1 MGDCGD
7 ADTDAVVKDVIPKSI
22 PTGATTTIT
31 GSGSLKKDVTGG
43 SYTMDMTGVLGAVLV
58 KNCTGDA
65 GQANTCDIEAP
76 LFGKVGSLSYQ
87 PATFPIK
94 AGAISGVPKVA
105 VTLKAGLPSSVE
117 ATTTTLKVTGSDGD
131 NVICVRIMTKAAS
144 EMKLLPAPQVHPASS
159 SLPGLA
165 APFVNSGSLAVTFKD
180 CGDADTDAV
189 VKDVVPKFI
198 QAGATTTITG
208 SGSLKRDVTG
218 GSYTMD
224 MTGVLGAVLVK
235 NCKGDAGQANT
246 CDIEAP
252 LFGKVGSL
260 SYQPATFPIKAG
272 DISGVPKVGVT
283 LKAGLPSS
291 VESTTTTLRVT
302 GADGDKVI
310 CVKIMTKAASSMKL
324 LPATEIPPASSS
336 LPGLAVPSV
345 NSGSLAVTFKD
356 CG

>member
-1 MGDCGD
+1 MG
-7 ADTDAVVKDVIPKSI
+7 
-22 PTGATTTIT
+22 
-31 GSGSLKKDVTGG
+31 
-43 SYTMDMTGVLGAVLV
+43 
-58 KNCTGDA
+58 
-65 GQANTCDIEAP
+65 
-76 LFGKVGSLSYQ
+76 
-87 PATFPIK
+87 
-94 AGAISGVPKVA
+94 
-105 VTLKAGLPSSVE
+105 
-117 ATTTTLKVTGSDGD
+117 
-131 NVICVRIMTKAAS
+131 
-144 EMKLLPAPQVHPASS
+144 LPAPEIHPASS

-165 APFVNSGSLAVTFKD
+165 APLVNAGSLAVTFKD
-180 CGDADTDAV
+180 CGDSNTDAV

-208 SGSLKRDVTG
+208 SGSLKKDVTG

-302 GADGDKVI
+302 GSDGGKVI

-324 LPATEIPPASSS
+324 LPAPEIHPASSS
-336 LPGLAVPSV
+336 LPGLAAPFVH
-345 NSGSLAVTFKD
+345 SGSLAVTFKD